1 MSQYSQVF
9 PTITSSPCASGIN
22 CVIGGVCTANS
33 QCSSGGCCG
42 YKYNFENLQNTTLM
56 NQTISPYGLQL
67 GTINGT
73 LISSTSA
80 SYNALYNYFY

>member
-1 MSQYSQVF
+1 MSNYSQYL

-42 YKYNFENLQNTTLM
+42 YKYNFENLLNTTLM
-56 NQTISPYGLQL
+56 N
-67 GTINGT
+67 
-73 LISSTSA
+73 
-80 SYNALYNYFY
+80 